1 MNIRNFALNT
11 CLKCVNLPNFTKIT
25 VMKKKFTEKQIH
37 ILDVAE
43 KLIAKK
49 GFEGTS
55 IRDISSEAHIN
66 VAMISYYFGSKEKM
80 MSYLYRYRVQRTRE
94 SFAEFAETIKN
105 GKPEVQMRE
114 LIKFVVNQLFKFN
127 YFHGFVT
134 QELRHTENLKDD
146 LLELYTTFTS
156 KLDDVVKKGVAS
168 GVFTNAPKAEDIL
181 TLILGAALFVIR
193 NKNFY
198 ELYVSGKEE
207 NYLKDAESKV
217 LANLLVTIFSLL
229 GYNAQ

>member
-1 MNIRNFALNT
+1 
-11 CLKCVNLPNFTKIT
+11 
-25 VMKKKFTEKQIH
+25 MKKKFSEKQIH

-55 IRDISSEAHIN
+55 IRDISTEAKIN

-80 MSYLYRYRVQRTRE
+80 MSYLYRYRVQKTRE
-94 SFAEFAETIKN
+94 SFAEFAEIIKE
-105 GKPEVQMRE
+105 GKPEMQMKE
-114 LIKFVVNQLFKFN
+114 LVKYVVNQLFKYN

-134 QELRHTENLKDD
+134 QELRHTEHLKDD
-146 LLELYTTFTS
+146 LLEFYTTFTN
-156 KLDDVVKKGVAS
+156 KIDDVIKKGVAT
-168 GVFTNAPKAEDIL
+168 GVFTNAPKPEDVL
-181 TLILGAALFVIR
+181 TLIVGSSLFVIR

-207 NYLKDAESKV
+207 NYLLEAEKKIQ
-217 LANLLVTIFSLL
+217 ANLLITVFSVI
-229 GYNAQ
+229 GFQAY

>member
-1 MNIRNFALNT
+1 
-11 CLKCVNLPNFTKIT
+11 
-25 VMKKKFTEKQIH
+25 MKKKFSEKQVH

-55 IRDISSEAHIN
+55 IRDISTEAKIN

-80 MSYLYRYRVQRTRE
+80 MSYLYRYRVQKTRE
-94 SFAEFAETIKN
+94 SFAEFAEIIKE
-105 GKPEVQMRE
+105 GKPEMQMKE
-114 LIKFVVNQLFKFN
+114 LVKYVVNQLFKYY

-134 QELRHTENLKDD
+134 QELRHTEHLKDD
-146 LLELYTTFTS
+146 LLEFYTTFTN
-156 KLDDVVKKGVAS
+156 KVDDVIKKGVAT
-168 GVFTNAPKAEDIL
+168 GVFTNAPKPEDVL
-181 TLILGAALFVIR
+181 TLIVGSSLFVIR

-207 NYLKDAESKV
+207 NYLLEAEKKIQ
-217 LANLLVTIFSLL
+217 ANLLITVFSVI
-229 GYNAQ
+229 GYQAY